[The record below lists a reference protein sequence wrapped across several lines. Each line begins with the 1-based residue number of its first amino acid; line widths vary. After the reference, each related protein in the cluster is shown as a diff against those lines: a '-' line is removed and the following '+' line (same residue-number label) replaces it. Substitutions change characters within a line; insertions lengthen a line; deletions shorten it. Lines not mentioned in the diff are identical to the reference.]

1 MSALRRRAGRG
12 SAESAP
18 SVSKAAGRWV
28 LAASVLGSSMAF
40 IDGSVVSVALP
51 VLQRELGATVSSA
64 QWIVEAYQLFLSSL
78 VLVGGALADRFGR
91 RKIFVLGTIGF
102 AAASLAC
109 GVAPG
114 IRSLI
119 AARALQGIG
128 AALLVP
134 SSLAMLGA
142 AFSEKE
148 RGRAVGAWS
157 ALTSAAMA
165 IGPALGGWLV
175 QAISWRA
182 VFLINLPI
190 AAIVLGITARHVR
203 ETRGPSQRELDVFG
217 AVAATVGFALL
228 VFGLIETPTV
238 GITSPRAWAPMA
250 AGVLCLAGFV
260 LIERGARAP
269 MVPLGLFRHRTFAA
283 VNLLTLL
290 LYGALAAMFF
300 FLPFVLI
307 QARGYSPAASGAA
320 VLPLVLVVAALSR
333 KAGMVADRI
342 GPRLPLTIGPLVV
355 GAGFLL
361 VALLPPDRP
370 YAVSLLPG
378 LLVVGLGIAT
388 AIAPLTTTVL
398 NSVNRDDQGTASGIN
413 NAIARLA
420 ALLAVAGFGIL
431 AIGAFERELSRQLDA
446 ARVSPAV
453 RESVHRERSRL
464 GALKPPPDARPEEAR
479 AVREGVARGL
489 EAAFRDVNLLGAGLA
504 FLGGACGAIGVR
516 RKPRRAT
523 KT

>member
-1 MSALRRRAGRG
+1 
-12 SAESAP
+12 
-18 SVSKAAGRWV
+18 
-28 LAASVLGSSMAF
+28 MAF

-91 RKIFVLGTIGF
+91 RRIFVLGIVVF
-102 AAASLAC
+102 AAASLGC
-109 GVAPG
+109 GVAPS
-114 IRSLI
+114 IRWLI
-119 AARALQGIG
+119 GARTVQGVG

-142 AFSEKE
+142 AYSEKE
-148 RGRAVGAWS
+148 RGKAVGAWS
-157 ALTSAAMA
+157 ALTSIAAA

-182 VFLINLPI
+182 VFILNLPI
-190 AAIVLGITARHVR
+190 AAVVLGIALRRVQ
-203 ETRGPSQRELDVFG
+203 ETRGPAKRELDVLG
-217 AVAATVGFALL
+217 AVVVTVSLALL
-228 VFGLIETPTV
+228 VFGLIETPTA
-238 GITSPRAWAPMA
+238 GIASPRSWAPMA
-250 AGVLCLAGFV
+250 AGVIGLGAF
-260 LIERGARAP
+260 LIVERRAAAP

-290 LYGALAAMFF
+290 LYAALAAMFF

-307 QARGYSPAASGAA
+307 QARGYSPAASGAS
-320 VLPLVLVVAALSR
+320 VLPLVIVVAAVSR
-333 KAGMVADRI
+333 RAGAIADRI

-355 GAGFLL
+355 GVGFLL
-361 VALLPPDRP
+361 VALLPSRAS

-378 LLVVGLGIAT
+378 LLVVGLGIGIAV
-388 AIAPLTTTVL
+388 APLTTTVL
-398 NSVNRDDQGTASGIN
+398 NSVDRNDQGTASGIN

-420 ALLAVAGFGIL
+420 ALLAVAGFGIV
-431 AIGAFERELSRQLDA
+431 AVAAFEKELARGLVA

-453 RESVHRERSRL
+453 KQRVEGERSLL
-464 GALKPPPDARPEEAR
+464 GALKPPPNATPEEAR
-479 AVREGVARGL
+479 AVHEGVARGL
-489 EAAFRDVNLLGAGLA
+489 EAAFRDVNLACAGLA

-516 RKPRRAT
+516 RKARKNR
-523 KT
+523 

>member
-1 MSALRRRAGRG
+1 
-12 SAESAP
+12 
-18 SVSKAAGRWV
+18 V
-28 LAASVLGSSMAF
+28 
-40 IDGSVVSVALP
+40 
-51 VLQRELGATVSSA
+51 
-64 QWIVEAYQLFLSSL
+64 
-78 VLVGGALADRFGR
+78 
-91 RKIFVLGTIGF
+91 
-102 AAASLAC
+102 
-109 GVAPG
+109 
-114 IRSLI
+114 
-119 AARALQGIG
+119 QGIG

-190 AAIVLGITARHVR
+190 AAAVLGIAARRVR
-203 ETRGPSQRELDVFG
+203 ETQSPSHRELDVLG
-217 AVAATVGFALL
+217 AAAATLGFALL
-228 VFGLIETPTV
+228 VFGLIETPTAGV
-238 GITSPRAWAPMA
+238 ANPRAWGPMA
-250 AGVLCLAGFV
+250 AGVICLGGFL
-260 LIERGARAP
+260 LIERGASAP
-269 MVPLGLFRHRTFAA
+269 MVPLGLFLNRTFAA
-283 VNLLTLL
+283 VNLLTLF

-320 VLPLVLVVAALSR
+320 VLPLVFVVAALSR
-333 KAGMVADRI
+333 KSGAIADRI

-370 YAVSLLPG
+370 YAASLLPG

-398 NSVNRDDQGTASGIN
+398 NCVARDDQGTASGIN

-431 AIGAFERELSRQLDA
+431 AIATFERDLSRRLDA

-453 RESVHRERSRL
+453 REQVERDRSRL
-464 GALKPPPDARPEEAR
+464 GALRPPPDARPEEAR
-479 AVREGVARGL
+479 AVTEGVAHGL

-504 FLGGACGAIGVR
+504 FLGGACGAFGVKG
-516 RKPRRAT
+516 KPRPMN
-523 KT
+523 